1 MDRTGHAAST
11 RLRRRAA
18 LTLMVG
24 IVCSALDAAVMSLAL
39 PGIARDLGVS
49 AASSVWVVNAFQL
62 VALGMLLPCAALGDR
77 WGYRRVYMAGAT
89 LFALASAVCM
99 AAPDL
104 PVLAAARGLQG
115 LGAASMMAIN
125 GALLR
130 LIYPPELL
138 ARGLAINTAVVAF
151 TSVCGPPMAAAV
163 LSLTSWHGLFV
174 PGVVLGPA
182 VALLGARALPSN
194 PPRTAPAPALPL
206 ADVVLNMAMFG
217 LFFVGA
223 HLAGERPLHG
233 ADPGSVP
240 GASPWW
246 AALLVA
252 AAVAVGVFHVRRQ
265 WRRPEPLFPVDLLRI
280 AVFRLSMCTSVCAFG
295 AQTLAYISLPFLLF
309 EGWQRTPAEAGL
321 LMAIWPLALMCT
333 LPVITRLIGRHPS
346 AILGALGLGGLALGL
361 VVLAL
366 LPAAPTLTAI
376 AVGMVLCGLG
386 YGVFQSPNNHTIL
399 TAAPAP
405 RAGAAGGM
413 LSSAR
418 LTGQSLGA
426 VLMVAVF
433 NLAGAQQGSVLGL
446 WLGAALAVVAA
457 VFSLMRLSSKS

>member
-1 MDRTGHAAST
+1 MESVAHAAPD

-77 WGYRRVYMAGAT
+77 WGYRRVYMAGAVV
-89 LFALASAVCM
+89 FALASAACM
-99 AAPDL
+99 LAPNL

-130 LIYPPELL
+130 LIYPRELL
-138 ARGLAINTAVVAF
+138 ARGLATNTAVVAF
-151 TSVCGPPMAAAV
+151 TSVCGPPVAAAV

-182 VALLGARALPSN
+182 VALLGATALPAN
-194 PPRTAPAPALPL
+194 PPRTAPAPSLPV
-206 ADVVLNMAMFG
+206 ADVLLNMAMFS

-223 HLAGERPLHG
+223 HLAGERP
-233 ADPGSVP
+233 VP
-240 GASPWW
+240 GAQPGTM
-246 AALLVA
+246 AAASTWLAVLLVTA
-252 AAVAVGVFHVRRQ
+252 GVGVGVFHVRRQ
-265 WRRPEPLFPVDLLRI
+265 WRRPEPLFPVDLLRLP
-280 AVFRLSMCTSVCAFG
+280 VFRLSMCTSVCAFG
-295 AQTLAYISLPFLLF
+295 AQTLAYIALPFLLF
-309 EGWQRTPAEAGL
+309 EGWQRTPGEAGL
-321 LMAIWPLALMCT
+321 LMAIWPLALMGT
-333 LPVITRLIGRHPS
+333 LPVIARLINRHPS
-346 AILGALGLGGLALGL
+346 SILGALGLGCLALGL

-366 LPAAPTLTAI
+366 LPPAPTLTAI
-376 AVGMVLCGLG
+376 AVGMALCGLG

-399 TAAPAP
+399 TAAPAQ

-413 LSSAR
+413 LGSAR

-426 VLMVAVF
+426 VMMVAVF

-446 WLGAALAVVAA
+446 WLGAVLAVLAA
-457 VFSLMRLSSKS
+457 GFSLMRLSSKS